1 LSDVENR
8 CKHCAVREVF
18 YCPKVR
24 RAVEVGNEVR
34 NCKHFKPKDRGMPRD
49 KKIQGSLG
57 G

>member
-18 YCPKVR
+18 YCPKMR

-34 NCKHFKPKDRGMPRD
+34 NCRHFEPKDRGMPRD
-49 KKIQGSLG
+49 QKIQGSLG